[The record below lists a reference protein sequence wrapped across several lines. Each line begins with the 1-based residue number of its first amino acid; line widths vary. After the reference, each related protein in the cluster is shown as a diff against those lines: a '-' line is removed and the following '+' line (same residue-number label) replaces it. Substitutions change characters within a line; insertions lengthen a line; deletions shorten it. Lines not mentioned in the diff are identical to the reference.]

1 MTLEWYEWECPYCRR
16 VGEVDPTNDYEN
28 GETMRTRC
36 PHCNGE
42 VVVLC
47 DYQPTFVAY
56 RQKHFE
62 VSNG

>member
-16 VGEVDPTNDYEN
+16 ICEVDPVKDYAN
-28 GETMRTRC
+28 GEVLHMNC
-36 PHCNGE
+36 PYCNGE

-56 RQKHFE
+56 RPKNWKE
-62 VSNG
+62 DA